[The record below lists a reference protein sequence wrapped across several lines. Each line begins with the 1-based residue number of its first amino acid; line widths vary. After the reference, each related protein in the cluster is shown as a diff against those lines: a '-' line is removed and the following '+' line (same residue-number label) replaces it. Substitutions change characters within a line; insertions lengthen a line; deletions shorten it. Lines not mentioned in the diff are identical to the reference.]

1 MNAKD
6 TLSRISELLGMSPK
20 EQIEM
25 SETAKAQTPE
35 EAQAELSQKQ
45 EFATAKLE
53 NGTVLEAEAFEAG
66 NEIFIVSEE
75 ERVPVPVGEYEM
87 EDGSTL
93 VVSEEGIIAEVRA
106 GESEESAEEVEA
118 KEEEEVKMEYA
129 TKEEMSEVKSMIEDL
144 AKKIEEMGKSE
155 MSEEKEEEKTEM
167 SSDVEVPSFKHSPEK
182 TESKKE
188 NFRIAGN
195 RPIGTLDRVLQNL
208 NK

>member
-6 TLSRISELLGMSPK
+6 TLSRISDLLGMSPK

-35 EAQAELSQKQ
+35 EAQGEKQ

-66 NEIFIVSEE
+66 NEIFIVSED
-75 ERVPVPVGEYEM
+75 ERVAVPVGEYEM
-87 EDGSTL
+87 EDGRVL
-93 VVSEEGIIAEVRA
+93 VVSEEGIIGEIKAE
-106 GESEESAEEVEA
+106 ESEESEEVEA
-118 KEEEEVKMEYA
+118 KEDKEEMEYA

-155 MSEEKEEEKTEM
+155 MSEEKEEKTEM

-182 TESKKE
+182 QEAKKE

-195 RPIGTLDRVLQNL
+195 RPLGTLDRVLQNL

>member
-6 TLSRISELLGMSPK
+6 TLSRISDLLGMSPK

-35 EAQAELSQKQ
+35 EAQAEKQ

-66 NEIFIVSEE
+66 NEIFIVSED
-75 ERVPVPVGEYEM
+75 ERVAVPVGEYEM
-87 EDGSTL
+87 EDGRVL
-93 VVSEEGIIAEVRA
+93 VVSEEGIIGEIKAE
-106 GESEESAEEVEA
+106 ESEESEEVEA
-118 KEEEEVKMEYA
+118 KEEKEEMEYA

-155 MSEEKEEEKTEM
+155 MSEEKEEKTEM

-182 TESKKE
+182 QEAKKE

-195 RPIGTLDRVLQNL
+195 RPLGTLDRVLQNL

>member
-6 TLSRISELLGMSPK
+6 TLSRISDLLGMSPK

-35 EAQAELSQKQ
+35 EAQAEKQ

-66 NEIFIVSEE
+66 NEIFIVSED
-75 ERVPVPVGEYEM
+75 ERVAVPVGEYEM
-87 EDGSTL
+87 EDGRVL
-93 VVSEEGIIAEVRA
+93 VVSEEGIIGEIKAE
-106 GESEESAEEVEA
+106 ESEESEEVEA
-118 KEEEEVKMEYA
+118 KEDKEEMEYA

-155 MSEEKEEEKTEM
+155 MSEDKEEKTEM

-182 TESKKE
+182 QEAKKE

-195 RPIGTLDRVLQNL
+195 RPLGTLDRVLQNL